1 MLALQWQNA
10 RTIIMTIYQ
19 TDPSNFPQLLE
30 MVKDGDQLNLQPG
43 DYKAPFT
50 IEKSITIRGSDTD
63 TIIFAATEPALI
75 ITVSGVRLENLTVE
89 RTVGGDK
96 GEVAI
101 FAEPNT
107 NPILSQVK
115 LNGVAENVEWEGAS
129 WDIPAILDFGEV
141 EINRQVERGW
151 ELQLGSV
158 CEVLCNLNWLQVRSS
173 YLSPGRQNLEV
184 VLNTGDIP
192 IGTNLSGLISLLAA
206 DGRRELEVAA
216 KVISP
221 LPATPVLETETKVLP
236 AKVLNSQDW
245 GYRFLGSAVDKFVRA
260 QLGETAMKKYP
271 EFPKRRAKAEALMS
285 EILDGDAHLYYV
297 RRQAKGKEEGE
308 EIWELTMAT
317 DTEDGEWEKTLK
329 LRGAVNVDG
338 ERVLKLLSVHLISQ
352 KAEKDEFSLALQIR
366 LLPQHQFRRG
376 IPLGAVRSMGKM
388 PFFGNR
394 LPTEDQLPIW
404 TTFVEVEQRLAEKR
418 QFCVAFIGHN
428 YGSARRK
435 VTFEIDISTATID
448 GAAESA
454 IDDIE
459 FRRRLFEAKNQE
471 VQIFNA
477 SPEGR
482 DGREGEKLG
491 AIAAIDWE
499 KSQVRIMLDSEILE
513 SVARGSY
520 KIPSKGFLFFVA
532 FGDIAQVQRK
542 RRALEDLQNGRCQ
555 NPYLGEFF
563 FDATC
568 ARVPKKG
575 VKLQPQ
581 DLLLPSGNAN
591 QVAAVEKVLAV
602 PDLALIQGPPGTG
615 KTTVIA
621 EICYQV
627 ALRGGRTLIAS
638 QANLAVD
645 NALSRLVHN
654 PVIRAV
660 RKGKAEKVQEEG
672 EAFLEERVIDTW
684 LKNTAND
691 CENGLRE
698 RLQRVEI
705 LRNLLLES
713 ERFNAYLELEEIWVS
728 QQKELSDRHT
738 ILEASRAQLESE
750 VLQLEVDR
758 KELDFLVLRLD
769 SFLNSA
775 PNVNWEDE
783 EVKNF
788 LPRLQPYCQEEN
800 SVKDLVENVRLSR
813 NIAKNIGWEIPALG
827 AFGLAAWL
835 QENLAVSLP
844 EFQSGLA
851 VAKKAVIIMSET
863 EKLRQIY
870 QQSHS
875 QFEQLKKDIHQQQV
889 VSENLQKKLEELES
903 QKSQIDLVVG
913 EVGVWIKT
921 GKERIFEELKK
932 CWDSGEGFQLDLIGL
947 PESLM
952 KLASKR
958 KLQLLPD
965 YAQPINNLPD
975 WERLEKALN
984 AESSRNFQ
992 NIQGRE
998 YRFDKFLQISLS
1010 QAPIVLSERDYQK
1023 WQELAQQFAI
1033 YPQLNQKKR
1042 QNLVE
1047 KTQQFFHE
1055 NRKKY
1060 SLAWE
1065 PDNLSKTFTEV
1076 IDKIFNKILHNSREF
1091 LLPAKQENLKQIQKN
1106 QEQSESN
1113 IQLLENYRQELEIV
1127 EKKGTNSRQKLEQKY
1142 QEFVQTLQ
1150 DINHQIGVN
1159 PEIKNLVKQYLEQQP
1174 LQVLNDKSNFTEKV
1188 NAWENN
1194 LNQLEKIAPQ
1204 LEPFTILAEIKNI
1217 LQEKLNPIQEK
1228 SDKFAEQ
1235 LQSCQTEIN
1244 QIQQALQQPPAKTLI
1259 AERNWWKLAW
1269 QKIPENLK
1277 PTVPE
1282 TEIFAIELL
1291 QKIQLQLQ
1299 NWQQELETEETQLN
1313 RNQKFIQDWI
1323 EKLKK
1328 PSEKDSNDLRKI
1340 YLDNANVIG
1349 ITCVQA
1355 ASRSFAEEFNS
1366 FDVVIIDEVSK
1377 CTPPEILI
1385 PALKG
1390 KKLVLVGDH
1399 RQLPPMLNDNTI
1411 EETAE
1416 EMKISKEELDC
1427 LEESLFKTHFET
1439 ATEKIKQ
1446 MLTIQYRMHPNIMGA
1461 INQFYQHRLQCGLL
1475 EPDQQRAHNLGG
1487 KILQENQHII
1497 WVKMPQLENFIEQ
1510 KEGTSP
1516 FNEKE
1521 VDVIEKLCGEM
1532 EKSWSVKI
1540 AEGLPRKELGI
1551 ITFYNAQL
1559 RLIESRI
1566 NPENFPSLH
1575 IRTGTVDRFQGMERQ
1590 VIIVSMVRN
1599 NKEGKV
1605 GFAKKPERVNVAFSR
1620 AQELLVIVGCHG
1632 LFTQHY
1638 GMVGNMYS
1646 EVSNVVR
1653 SQGGL
1658 VEVSD
1663 VLGE

>member
-1 MLALQWQNA
+1 
-10 RTIIMTIYQ
+10 MTIFQ
-19 TDPSNFPQLLE
+19 TNPSNFRQLLE
-30 MVKDGDQLNLQPG
+30 MVKDGDELNLQPG

-50 IEKSITIRGSDTD
+50 IDKSITIRGSDTD
-63 TIIFAATEPALI
+63 TIIFAATEPPLI
-75 ITVSGVRLENLTVE
+75 ITVPGVRLENLTVE

-101 FAEPNT
+101 FAEANT
-107 NPILSQVK
+107 NPVLSQVK

-129 WDIPAILDFGEV
+129 WDIPTILDFGEV

-151 ELQLGSV
+151 ELQLGGV
-158 CEVLCNLNWLQVRSS
+158 CEVLCNLKWLQVRSS

-184 VLNTGDIP
+184 VLNTADVP
-192 IGTNLSGLISLLAA
+192 VGTNLSGLISLFSE

-216 KVISP
+216 KIISP
-221 LPATPVLETETKVLP
+221 LPTTPVLVAETKVLP

-245 GYRFLGSAVDKFVRA
+245 GYRFVGSAVDKFVRA

-271 EFPKRRAKAEALMS
+271 EFHQRRKKAEALMS
-285 EILDGDAHLYYV
+285 EILDGDSHLYYV
-297 RRQAKGKEEGE
+297 RRQAPGKEEGE

-317 DTEDGEWEKTLK
+317 DREDGEWEKTLK

-352 KAEKDEFSLALQIR
+352 TAEKDEFSLALQIR
-366 LLPQHQFRRG
+366 LLPQHQYRRG
-376 IPLGAVRSMGKM
+376 IPLGSVRSMGKM
-388 PFFGNR
+388 PFFGDR
-394 LPTEDQLPIW
+394 LPTQDQLPIW

-418 QFCVAFIGHN
+418 QFCVAFLSHN
-428 YGSARRK
+428 YGSAGRK
-435 VTFEIDISTATID
+435 VTFEIDISSATID
-448 GAAESA
+448 GAAETM

-459 FRRRLFEAKNQE
+459 LRRRLFEAKNQDI
-471 VQIFNA
+471 QLFNT
-477 SPEGR
+477 SPAGR
-482 DGREGEKLG
+482 DGRDGEKLG
-491 AIAAIDWE
+491 AIASIDWE
-499 KSQVRIMLDSEILE
+499 KSQVRIMLDSEFVE
-513 SVARGSY
+513 SIARGSY
-520 KIPSKGFLFFVA
+520 RIPSTGFLFFVA

-542 RRALEDLQNGRCQ
+542 RRALEDLQSGRCQ

-581 DLLLPSGNAN
+581 DLLLPAANAN
-591 QVAAVEKVLAV
+591 QIAAVERVLAV

-672 EAFLEERVIDTW
+672 EPFLEERVIETW

-691 CENGLRE
+691 CEKDLRE
-698 RLQRVEI
+698 RLQRVEV
-705 LRNLLLES
+705 LRNLLIES
-713 ERFNAYLELEEIWVS
+713 DRFNAYLELEEIWVS

-738 ILEASRAQLESE
+738 ILEASRTELEKE
-750 VLQLEVDR
+750 VLQLETDN
-758 KELDFLVLRLD
+758 KELDFLALRLD
-769 SFLNSA
+769 SLLNSA

-813 NIAKNIGWEIPALG
+813 NIAKDIGWEIPQLG

-835 QENLAVSLP
+835 QKNLAVSLS

-851 VAKKAVIIMSET
+851 VAKKAVITMSET
-863 EKLRQIY
+863 ENLRQIY
-870 QQSHS
+870 QESHS
-875 QFEQLKKDIHQQQV
+875 QFEQLKKDIQQQQI
-889 VSENLQKKLEELES
+889 VSENLQKNLEELES
-903 QKSQIDLVVG
+903 QKSQIDLIVG
-913 EVGVWIKT
+913 EVGVWIKV

-932 CWDSGEGFQLDLIGL
+932 CWESGEAFQLDLIGL

-952 KLASKR
+952 KLASAR

-992 NIQGRE
+992 NIQGKE
-998 YRFDKFLQISLS
+998 YRFDEFLQITLS
-1010 QAPIVLSERDYQK
+1010 QPPIVLSERDYQN
-1023 WQELAQQFAI
+1023 WQELAKQFAN
-1033 YPQLNQKKR
+1033 YPQISQQQR

-1047 KTQQFFHE
+1047 KTQQFFPE
-1055 NRKKY
+1055 NRQKY

-1065 PDNLSKTFTEV
+1065 PDNMSKTLTEV

-1091 LLPAKQENLKQIQKN
+1091 LLPAKQENQKRILRN
-1106 QEQSESN
+1106 QEQLEANSE
-1113 IQLLENYRQELEIV
+1113 LLENYKQELEIV
-1127 EKKGTNSRQKLEQKY
+1127 EKKGTNSRQNLEQKY
-1142 QEFVQTLQ
+1142 QDFLQ
-1150 DINHQIGVN
+1150 ALQEINNQVEVN
-1159 PEIKNLVKQYLEQQP
+1159 PEIGSLAKQYLESQP
-1174 LQVLNDKSNFTEKV
+1174 LEVLNDKSNFIDKV
-1188 NAWENN
+1188 NSWENN
-1194 LNQLEKIAPQ
+1194 LNQLEKIPPL
-1204 LEPFTILAEIKNI
+1204 LEPLTILAEIKNI
-1217 LQEKLNPIQEK
+1217 LQEKLNTIQEK
-1228 SDKFAEQ
+1228 TDKFQEQ
-1235 LQSCQTEIN
+1235 LESCQTEIS
-1244 QIQQALQQPPAKTLI
+1244 QIKTALEKTVPTNLVE
-1259 AERNWWKLAW
+1259 ERKWWKLAW
-1269 QKIPENLK
+1269 QNIPENLK
-1277 PTVPE
+1277 STVPE
-1282 TEIFAIELL
+1282 TELFAIELL
-1291 QKIQLQLQ
+1291 QKIKLQQQ
-1299 NWQQELETEETQLN
+1299 NWQQELETEETNLN

-1399 RQLPPMLNDNTI
+1399 RQLPPMLNDNTV
-1411 EETAE
+1411 EEIAE
-1416 EMKISKEELDC
+1416 ELKITKEELNF

-1487 KILQENQHII
+1487 EIIQENRHIM
-1497 WVKMPQLENFIEQ
+1497 WVKMPQKESFIEQ

-1521 VDVIEKLCGEM
+1521 VDVIEKLCAEM

-1599 NKEGKV
+1599 NQEGKV

-1646 EVSNVVR
+1646 EVSDVVR

-1658 VEVSD
+1658 IEVSE
-1663 VLGE
+1663 VLSE

>member
-1 MLALQWQNA
+1 
-10 RTIIMTIYQ
+10 MTIFQ
-19 TDPSNFPQLLE
+19 TNPSNFPQLLQ
-30 MVKDGDQLNLQPG
+30 MVKDGDELNLQPG

-50 IEKSITIRGSDTD
+50 IDKSITIRGSGIDTV
-63 TIIFAATEPALI
+63 IFAATEPPLI
-75 ITVSGVRLENLTVE
+75 ITVPAVRLENLTVE

-101 FAEPNT
+101 FAEANT

-115 LNGVAENVEWEGAS
+115 LNGIAENVEWEGAS
-129 WDIPAILDFGEV
+129 WDIPTILDFGEV
-141 EINRQVERGW
+141 EINRQLERGW
-151 ELQLGSV
+151 ELQLGLV
-158 CEVLCNLNWLQVRSS
+158 CQVLCNLNWLQVRSS

-184 VLNTGDIP
+184 VLNSADIP
-192 IGTNLSGLISLLAA
+192 TGTNLSGLISLLAA
-206 DGRRELEVAA
+206 DGRRELEVTA
-216 KVISP
+216 KIISP
-221 LPATPVLETETKVLP
+221 LPVTPVLETKTKVLP

-245 GYRFLGSAVDKFVRA
+245 GYRFIGSAVDKFIRA
-260 QLGETAMKKYP
+260 QLGEAAMKKYP
-271 EFPKRRAKAEALMS
+271 EFHQRRKKAEALMS
-285 EILDGDAHLYYV
+285 EILDEDSHLYYV
-297 RRQAKGKEEGE
+297 RRQAPGKEEGD

-317 DTEDGEWEKTLK
+317 DREDGEWEKTLK

-338 ERVLKLLSVHLISQ
+338 ERVLKILSVQLISQ

-388 PFFGNR
+388 PFFGDR
-394 LPTEDQLPIW
+394 LPTQDQLPIW
-404 TTFVEVEQRLAEKR
+404 TTFVEIEQRLAEKR
-418 QFCVAFIGHN
+418 QFCVEFLSHN

-435 VTFEIDISTATID
+435 VTFEIDISLATID
-448 GAAESA
+448 GTPETA

-459 FRRRLFEAKNQE
+459 FRRRLFEAKNQDI
-471 VQIFNA
+471 QLFNT
-477 SPEGR
+477 SPAGR
-482 DGREGEKLG
+482 DGRDGQKLG

-499 KSQVRIMLDSEILE
+499 KSQVRIMLDSEIVE
-513 SVARGSY
+513 SIARGSY

-563 FDATC
+563 FDATS
-568 ARVPKKG
+568 ARVPKKA

-581 DLLLPSGNAN
+581 DLLLPAGNAN
-591 QVAAVEKVLAV
+591 QIAAVEKVLAV

-691 CENGLRE
+691 CENSLHE

-705 LRNLLLES
+705 LWDLSIES
-713 ERFNAYLELEEIWVS
+713 EKFNAYLELEEIWAS
-728 QQKELSDRHT
+728 QQKELSDRRT
-738 ILEASRAQLESE
+738 ILEASREVLEGE
-750 VLQLEVDR
+750 VLQLETDR
-758 KELDFLVLRLD
+758 KELDFLVLGLD
-769 SFLNSA
+769 SLLNSA
-775 PNVNWEDE
+775 SNVNWEDE
-783 EVKNF
+783 EVKDF
-788 LPRLQPYCQEEN
+788 LPRLQPYCQEEK
-800 SVKDLVENVRLSR
+800 SVKDLVENVGLGR
-813 NIAKNIGWEIPALG
+813 NIARDIGWEIPELG
-827 AFGLAAWL
+827 AFGLAAWF

-844 EFQSGLA
+844 EFQTGLA
-851 VAKKAVIIMSET
+851 LAKKAVMAMSES
-863 EKLRQIY
+863 EKLLQIY

-875 QFEQLKKDIHQQQV
+875 QFEQLKKDIQEQEII
-889 VSENLQKKLEELES
+889 SENLQKKLEELEKE
-903 QKSQIDLVVG
+903 KSQIDLVVG
-913 EVGVWIKT
+913 EVGVWIKKV

-932 CWDSGEGFQLDLIGL
+932 CWDSGEAFQLDLIGL

-952 KLASKR
+952 KLASR
-958 KLQLLPD
+958 EKLQLLPD

-984 AESSRNFQ
+984 AESSRNFK

-998 YRFDKFLQISLS
+998 YRFDEFLQITLS
-1010 QAPIVLSERDYQK
+1010 QPPIVLSERDYQN
-1023 WQELAQQFAI
+1023 WQEFAKAFAM
-1033 YPQLNQKKR
+1033 YPQLSQQQR
-1042 QNLVE
+1042 QNLVA
-1047 KTQQFFHE
+1047 KSQQFFQE
-1055 NRKKY
+1055 NQQKY

-1065 PDNLSKTFTEV
+1065 PDNMSNTLTEL

-1091 LLPAKQENLKQIQKN
+1091 LLPMKQENLKKILKN
-1106 QEQSESN
+1106 QEQLEENS
-1113 IQLLENYRQELEIV
+1113 QLLESYKQELEIV
-1127 EKKGTNSRQKLEQKY
+1127 EKKGKDSHQKLEQKY
-1142 QEFVQTLQ
+1142 QEFLQTLPE
-1150 DINHQIGVN
+1150 INRQVEVN
-1159 PEIKNLVKQYLEQQP
+1159 PEIGNLAKQYLEWQP
-1174 LQVLNDKSNFTEKV
+1174 LEVLNDQSNFLEKV
-1188 NAWENN
+1188 NSWENN
-1194 LNQLEKIAPQ
+1194 LKQLEKIPTR
-1204 LEPFTILAEIKNI
+1204 LEPFTVLAEIQNI
-1217 LQEKLNPIQEK
+1217 FQDKLNTIQEK
-1228 SDKFAEQ
+1228 ADRFQEQ

-1244 QIQQALQQPPAKTLI
+1244 QIKTALEKTVPTNLI
-1259 AERNWWKLAW
+1259 EERNWWKSAW

-1282 TEIFAIELL
+1282 TELFAIELL
-1291 QKIQLQLQ
+1291 QRIKIQQQ
-1299 NWQQELETEETQLN
+1299 NWQQELETEETNLN

-1399 RQLPPMLNDNTI
+1399 RQLPPMLNDNTV
-1411 EETAE
+1411 EEIAE
-1416 EMKISKEELDC
+1416 EMKITKEELNF
-1427 LEESLFKTHFET
+1427 LEESLFKTHFEA

-1487 KILQENQHII
+1487 KIIQENRHIM

-1521 VDVIEKLCGEM
+1521 VDVIEKLCTEM

-1599 NKEGKV
+1599 NQEGKV

-1620 AQELLVIVGCHG
+1620 AQELLVIIGCHG

-1646 EVSNVVR
+1646 EVSDVVR
-1653 SQGGL
+1653 HQGGL
-1658 VEVSD
+1658 VEVSE
-1663 VLGE
+1663 VLIT

>member
-1 MLALQWQNA
+1 MA
-10 RTIIMTIYQ
+10 IFQ
-19 TDPSNFPQLLE
+19 TDPSNFSQLLE
-30 MVKDGDQLNLQPG
+30 MVKDGDELNLQPG

-50 IEKSITIRGSDTD
+50 IDKSITIRGSGTD
-63 TIIFAATEPALI
+63 TVIFAATEPPLT
-75 ITVSGVRLENLTVE
+75 ITVPEVRLENLTVE
-89 RTVGGDK
+89 RTVGGDN

-129 WDIPAILDFGEV
+129 WDIPTILDFGEV
-141 EINRQVERGW
+141 EINRLVERGW
-151 ELQLGSV
+151 ELQLGAV
-158 CEVLCNLNWLQVRSS
+158 CEVLCNLKWLQVRSS

-184 VLNTGDIP
+184 VLNTVDIP
-192 IGTNLSGLISLLAA
+192 TGTNLSGLISLFSE

-216 KVISP
+216 KVISSVP
-221 LPATPVLETETKVLP
+221 TTPVLETETQNLP
-236 AKVLNSQDW
+236 AKVLTSQDW
-245 GYRFLGSAVDKFVRA
+245 GYRFVGSAVDRFVRA

-271 EFPKRRAKAEALMS
+271 EFPKRRAKAESLMS
-285 EILDGDAHLYYV
+285 EILDEDSHLYYV
-297 RRQAKGKEEGE
+297 RRQAPGKEEGE

-317 DTEDGEWEKTLK
+317 DREDKEWEKTLK

-338 ERVLKLLSVHLISQ
+338 DRVFKILSVQFISQ
-352 KAEKDEFSLALQIR
+352 KAEADEFGRVLQIR
-366 LLPQHQFRRG
+366 LLPQHQYRQK
-376 IPLGAVRSMGKM
+376 ISLGAVRSIQKM
-388 PFFGNR
+388 PFFGDR

-404 TTFVEVEQRLAEKR
+404 TTFVEIEQRLAEKR
-418 QFCVAFIGHN
+418 QFCVEFLSHN

-435 VTFEIDISTATID
+435 VTFEIDISSATID
-448 GAAESA
+448 GTPETA

-459 FRRRLFEAKNQE
+459 FRRRLFEAKNQDI
-471 VQIFNA
+471 QLFNT
-477 SPEGR
+477 SPAGR
-482 DGREGEKLG
+482 DGRDGEKLG
-491 AIAAIDWE
+491 AIATIDWE

-513 SVARGSY
+513 SISRGSY
-520 KIPSKGFLFFVA
+520 RIPSKGFLFFVA

-568 ARVPKKG
+568 ARVPKKQ

-581 DLLLPSGNAN
+581 NLLLPAANAN
-591 QVAAVEKVLAV
+591 QLAAVERVLAV

-672 EAFLEERVIDTW
+672 EPFLEERVIDTW

-691 CENGLRE
+691 CENDLRE
-698 RLQRVEI
+698 RLQRVEV
-705 LRNLLLES
+705 LRNLLMES
-713 ERFNAYLELEEIWVS
+713 ERFNAYFELEKKWVS
-728 QQKELSDRHT
+728 EQHDLSDRHT
-738 ILEASRAQLESE
+738 ILEANRKELEGE
-750 VLQLEVDR
+750 VLQFETDR
-758 KELDFLVLRLD
+758 KELDFLVLGLENL
-769 SFLNSA
+769 LNSA

-783 EVKNF
+783 EVRNF
-788 LPRLQPYCQEEN
+788 LPRLQPYCQEEK
-800 SVKDLVENVRLSR
+800 SVKDLVENVRLGR
-813 NIAKNIGWEIPALG
+813 NIAKDIGWEIPVLG

-835 QENLAVSLP
+835 EKNLAVSLP

-851 VAKKAVIIMSET
+851 VAKKAVLAMSES
-863 EKLRQIY
+863 EKLLQIY

-875 QFEQLKKDIHQQQV
+875 QFEQLKKDIEQQEII
-889 VSENLQKKLEELES
+889 SENLQKKLEELET

-913 EVGVWIKT
+913 EVGVWIKKV

-932 CWDSGEGFQLDLIGL
+932 CWETGEGFQLDLIGL

-952 KLASKR
+952 KVASR
-958 KLQLLPD
+958 EKLELLPD

-984 AESSRNFQ
+984 AESSRGFK
-992 NIQGRE
+992 NIQGKE
-998 YRFDKFLQISLS
+998 YRFDEFLQITLS
-1010 QAPIVLSERDYQK
+1010 QPPIVLSERDYQN
-1023 WQELAQQFAI
+1023 WQELAKVFAM
-1033 YPQLNQKKR
+1033 YPQLCQEER
-1042 QNLVE
+1042 QNLVT
-1047 KTQQFFHE
+1047 KTQQFFQQS
-1055 NRKKY
+1055 RQKY

-1076 IDKIFNKILHNSREF
+1076 IEKIFNKILHNSREF
-1091 LLPAKQENLKQIQKN
+1091 LLPAKQENLKKILKN
-1106 QEQSESN
+1106 QEQLEENS
-1113 IQLLENYRQELEIV
+1113 QLLESYKQELEIV

-1142 QEFVQTLQ
+1142 QEFLQTLQ
-1150 DINHQIGVN
+1150 DINPQVEVN
-1159 PEIKNLVKQYLEQQP
+1159 PEIRNLVKQYLEWQP
-1174 LQVLNDKSNFTEKV
+1174 LEVLNDKSNFVEKV
-1188 NAWENN
+1188 NSWENN
-1194 LNQLEKIAPQ
+1194 LEQLEKIAP
-1204 LEPFTILAEIKNI
+1204 LLKPFTVLAEIKNI
-1217 LQEKLNPIQEK
+1217 FQEKLNTIQEK
-1228 SDKFAEQ
+1228 ADKSQEK

-1244 QIQQALQQPPAKTLI
+1244 QIKTALEQTLPTNLVE
-1259 AERNWWKLAW
+1259 ERNWWKLAW
-1269 QKIPENLK
+1269 SKIPENLK
-1277 PTVPE
+1277 PTVAE

-1291 QKIQLQLQ
+1291 QKIKIQQQ
-1299 NWQQELETEETQLN
+1299 NWQQELETEENNLN

-1355 ASRSFAEEFNS
+1355 ASRNFAEEFNS

-1399 RQLPPMLNDNTI
+1399 RQLPPMLNDNTV
-1411 EETAE
+1411 EEIAE
-1416 EMKISKEELDC
+1416 EMKISKEELDF

-1487 KILQENQHII
+1487 KIISEDKHIM
-1497 WVKMPQLENFIEQ
+1497 WVKMPQAESFIEQ

-1521 VDVIEKLCGEM
+1521 VDVIEKLCAEM
-1532 EKSWSVKI
+1532 EKSWSGKI
-1540 AEGLPRKELGI
+1540 ADGLPRKELGI

-1599 NKEGKV
+1599 NQDGKV

-1658 VEVSD
+1658 VEFSE
-1663 VLGE
+1663 VLT